1 MYKKGDLVR
10 VWSLQSFSHGGFL
23 KGAKA
28 VVRQNQTGDSV
39 IICVVRN
46 IGGEYKVDTS
56 YEVYAEQL
64 EPYTEEI
71 KEESSFEI
79 ASKKLLDVKNVLDNN
94 LFLSDIFQGDK
105 YIKL

>member
-1 MYKKGDLVR
+1 MKYKKGDLVR

-39 IICVVRN
+39 IVCVVRN

-64 EPYTEEI
+64 KPYIEDVVNDNSYQT
-71 KEESSFEI
+71 
-79 ASKKLLDVKNVLDNN
+79 ANKKLLDVKNALDNN
-94 LFLSDIFQGDK
+94 LFLSDIFGSNK
-105 YIKL
+105 YI